1 MTARPAVARSFALA
15 GLGLILSLL
24 LTACGGDG
32 STAAKTNPTNSTNS
46 TNSTNPTGTTAA
58 GSHNNADSAFATD
71 MIAHHAQAVEMSDIL
86 LGNDGIDRAVVQLA
100 EAIKAAQSPEIE
112 QMRGWLAGW
121 GEPVPAQNGAMDDM
135 GGMNHDMGAMPGMM
149 SEEDMAMLDD
159 ATGADAQRMYL
170 EQMVLHHQGAIVMSE
185 TELRDGVNADA
196 KQLAGTI
203 MTTQRSEITTMTEL
217 LAG

>member
-1 MTARPAVARSFALA
+1 MTPRPASARSFARAGA
-15 GLGLILSLL
+15 GLGLILL
-24 LTACGGDG
+24 LTACGASSDG
-32 STAAKTNPTNSTNS
+32 STPATTNSTS
-46 TNSTNPTGTTAA
+46 PTGTAAA
-58 GSHNNADSAFATD
+58 GSHNNADSTFATD

-86 LGNDGIDRAVVQLA
+86 LGKGGVDQAVVELA

-121 GEPVPAQNGAMDDM
+121 GEPVPAHDGAMGDTD
-135 GGMNHDMGAMPGMM
+135 GMEHDMGAMPGLM

-170 EQMVLHHQGAIVMSE
+170 EQMVVHHQGAVAMSE

-196 KQLAGTI
+196 KQLARNI
-203 MTTQRSEITTMTEL
+203 ITTQQSEITTMTEL